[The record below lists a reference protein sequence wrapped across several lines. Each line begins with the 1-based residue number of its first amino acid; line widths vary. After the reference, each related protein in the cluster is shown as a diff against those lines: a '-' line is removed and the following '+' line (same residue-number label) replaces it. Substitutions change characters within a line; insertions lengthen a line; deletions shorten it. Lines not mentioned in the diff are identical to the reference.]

1 MELIAGKPSALST
14 RILPHFGTRD
24 KLLGTS
30 VGAVTS
36 AIADLARRVNDM
48 TIRRFWEWAA
58 IGFAFR
64 GYTPL

>member
-1 MELIAGKPSALST
+1 MELIAETTSSLGT
-14 RILPHFGTRD
+14 RILPYAGTRD
-24 KLLGTS
+24 KLLETR
-30 VGAVTS
+30 VRAVTF

-64 GYTPL
+64 GYIPL